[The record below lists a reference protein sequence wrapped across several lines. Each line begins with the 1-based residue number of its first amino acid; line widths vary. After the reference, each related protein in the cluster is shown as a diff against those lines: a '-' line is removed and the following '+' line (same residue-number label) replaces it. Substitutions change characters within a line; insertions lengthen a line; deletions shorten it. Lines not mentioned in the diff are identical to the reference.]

1 MVKPVNAGFWR
12 FLGAVYCF
20 WAMTVPAGAENLPDP
35 TQPATPGSVTSGGAV
50 VSSGPVLQSVMISTG
65 RRVAVI
71 SGQAVKLGEKYG
83 DLQVIRITE
92 SEVVLQG
99 EGGTQTLR
107 LYPGVEKKLTSR
119 AEPRNDKRQR

>member
-1 MVKPVNAGFWR
+1 MVKPVNRGFWHAAS
-12 FLGAVYCF
+12 LLAIAAAG
-20 WAMTVPAGAENLPDP
+20 TVGAETLPDP
-35 TQPATPGSVTSGGAV
+35 TMPSTGGYVAGRAPV
-50 VSSGPVLQSVMISTG
+50 ASGPVLQSVLISPG

-83 DLQVIRITE
+83 DSQVVKITE

-99 EGGTQTLR
+99 ESGSQTLR

-119 AEPRNDKRQR
+119 AEQQNEMRRH